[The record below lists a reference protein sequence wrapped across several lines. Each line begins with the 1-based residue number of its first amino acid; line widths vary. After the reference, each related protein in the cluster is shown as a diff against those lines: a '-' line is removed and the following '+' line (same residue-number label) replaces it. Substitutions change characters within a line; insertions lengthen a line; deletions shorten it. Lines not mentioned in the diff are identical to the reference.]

1 MMLASVVSLQELFLR
16 SREWLK
22 VEVAMK
28 VVTAKRLA
36 VQLMVLLLSTGTMDH
51 WIVVDGA
58 VVYRLDASVVH
69 VSVMAND
76 AMVLGNDRSGIMVRR
91 VVRLV
96 FFNFRLII
104 SVLLVDLFI
113 DSILILI
120 IELLLDAIKW

>member
-1 MMLASVVSLQELFLR
+1 MLASVVSLQELFLR

>member
-1 MMLASVVSLQELFLR
+1 MMLASVVSLQQLFLR

>member
-1 MMLASVVSLQELFLR
+1 MLASVVSLQEFFLR

-69 VSVMAND
+69 VSVMTND
-76 AMVLGNDRSGIMVRR
+76 AMVFGNDRSGIMVRR

-96 FFNFRLII
+96 FFKI
-104 SVLLVDLFI
+104 
-113 DSILILI
+113 
-120 IELLLDAIKW
+120 

>member
-1 MMLASVVSLQELFLR
+1 MLASVVSLQELFLR

-69 VSVMAND
+69 VSVVAND
-76 AMVLGNDRSGIMVRR
+76 AMVFGNDRSGIMVRR

-104 SVLLVDLFI
+104 SVLFVHLFI

>member
-76 AMVLGNDRSGIMVRR
+76 AMVFGNDRSGIMVRR

>member
-1 MMLASVVSLQELFLR
+1 MLASVVSLQELFLR

-76 AMVLGNDRSGIMVRR
+76 AMVFGNDRSGIMVRR